1 MAICLEYQAVYCERA
16 RVLNLWWVTLAAS
29 LLLLFSLG
37 LKVWIKIES
46 TSVGYRLAN
55 ERETALALDMERRD
69 LELQLSL
76 LMRRDELAKR
86 AHAALG
92 LQALNP
98 KQARR
103 VVNR

>member
-16 RVLNLWWVTLAAS
+16 RVLNLWWVTLDAS
-29 LLLLFSLG
+29 LLLLFALG

-46 TSVGYRLAN
+46 TSLGYRLAK
-55 ERETALALDMERRD
+55 EREMALTLDMERRD

-86 AHAALG
+86 AHTVLG
-92 LQALNP
+92 LQSLNP

>member
-46 TSVGYRLAN
+46 TAVGYRLAK
-55 ERETALALDMERRD
+55 ERETAQLLDMERRD
-69 LELQLSL
+69 LELQYSV
-76 LMRRDELAKR
+76 LMRRDDLAKR
-86 AHAALG
+86 AHDSLG
-92 LQALNP
+92 LQALSP

-103 VVNR
+103 VVYR